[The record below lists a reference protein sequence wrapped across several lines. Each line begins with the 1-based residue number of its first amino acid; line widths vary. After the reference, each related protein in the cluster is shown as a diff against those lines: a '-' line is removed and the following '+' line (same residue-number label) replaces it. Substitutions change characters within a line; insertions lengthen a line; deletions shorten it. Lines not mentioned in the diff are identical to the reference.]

1 MGVVGGGFFGEV
13 EGGVGVGGAVL
24 GGGGDDLD
32 FAEDFALLDDM
43 DVKFFKPGDISQ
55 VVAEFKE
62 KRPAIEAL
70 VDGLANEDK
79 SGAQSIKEQISSFY
93 RGLDRRFH

>member
-1 MGVVGGGFFGEV
+1 M
-13 EGGVGVGGAVL
+13 
-24 GGGGDDLD
+24 DDSN
-32 FAEDFALLDDM
+32 
-43 DVKFFKPGDISQ
+43 FFKPGDISQ

-93 RGLDRRFH
+93 NALDGKFR